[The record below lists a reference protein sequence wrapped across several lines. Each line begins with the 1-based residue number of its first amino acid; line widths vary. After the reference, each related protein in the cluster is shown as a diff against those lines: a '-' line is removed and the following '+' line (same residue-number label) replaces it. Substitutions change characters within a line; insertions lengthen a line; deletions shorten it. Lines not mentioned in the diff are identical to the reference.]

1 MSRFL
6 IVFPCDTL
14 AYSPTTLNIAEMLA
28 DIGDVDMITLWDARN
43 RSAAENLKCR
53 FFYVRIPSLARRILQ
68 RFLRLYGW
76 LKALLLLFKL
86 RQHKGHYDLIF
97 AVDSLGYYVTRRI
110 YSENVV
116 YVSLE
121 IYDDIWLALT
131 KKIGVK
137 MLLIQSE
144 LRKRFL
150 FGNASVP
157 FKILPNSNRQM
168 PPSKP
173 RAQKG
178 FHLIYMGAIYP
189 VHGVEF
195 CIDALSVLP
204 ESFTLTLKGVL
215 SERYRSVLTQKHG
228 VLLASGRL
236 KIDSSYT
243 PQEEVAEYLRA
254 FDAGLC
260 FYDIEGKLRGDFNYI
275 SCPSGKMYSY
285 FAAGIPMLGQDVP
298 GLQEVLHYGAG
309 VLIKNLSPDGI
320 AEGFRY
326 LFDDY
331 AQFAEGAMRAGR
343 ALCFT
348 SHFKNILAEL
358 LGDADRMAVGH
369 E

>member
-1 MSRFL
+1 MRRFL

-28 DIGDVDMITLWDARN
+28 DVGDVDMIALWDARN

-53 FFYVRIPSLARRILQ
+53 FFYVRIPSLMRRILQ
-68 RFLRLYGW
+68 RFPRFYGW
-76 LKALLLLFKL
+76 LKALLLLLKL
-86 RQHKGHYDLIF
+86 RQHKGRYDLIF

-121 IYDDIWLALT
+121 IYDDVWLALT
-131 KKIGVK
+131 KKTGVK

-150 FGNASVP
+150 FGDASIP
-157 FKILPNSNRQM
+157 FKILPNSNRRL
-168 PPSKP
+168 PPPEP
-173 RAQKG
+173 RVQEG

-195 CIDALSVLP
+195 CIDALSILP
-204 ESFTLTLKGVL
+204 GPFTLTLKGVL
-215 SERYRSVLTQKHG
+215 SERYRNVLTKKYG
-228 VLLASGRL
+228 ALLASGRL

-275 SCPSGKMYSY
+275 SSPSGKMYSY

-309 VLIKNLSPDGI
+309 VLIKNLSPDGM
-320 AEGFRY
+320 AEGLKE

-331 AQFAEGAMRAGR
+331 AQFAKGAMRAGM

-348 SHFKNILAEL
+348 PHFKRILSEL
-358 LGDADRMAVGH
+358 LKDTDRRTTGN